1 MRLLV
6 AVGLTTAGD
15 LLLILGLV
23 TVLGDSHCWQD
34 PRSEDTWRGRD
45 RILDRR
51 SEDPWSWRGRITA
64 VVEVHGGRVDVDG
77 EHLVEHEVDRVRP
90 GDAAGEEVEEV
101 LDSRGGTV
109 RQEDGGEEEGRLG
122 GLNLAD

>member
-1 MRLLV
+1 MFTGSWIRDSRR
-6 AVGLTTAGD
+6 GGAG
-15 LLLILGLV
+15 G
-23 TVLGDSHCWQD
+23 
-34 PRSEDTWRGRD
+34 
-45 RILDRR
+45 
-51 SEDPWSWRGRITA
+51 
-64 VVEVHGGRVDVDG
+64 VVKVHDGRVDVDG
-77 EHLVEHEVDRVRP
+77 ENLGGLEQPLVEHEVDRVRP

>member
-1 MRLLV
+1 MIHI
-6 AVGLTTAGD
+6 VGR
-15 LLLILGLV
+15 IL
-23 TVLGDSHCWQD
+23 D

-64 VVEVHGGRVDVDG
+64 VVKVHGGRVDVDG

-101 LDSRGGTV
+101 FDSRGGTV